1 MLPCLTGPPSDRG
14 ISNAPLIVCKIDLAV
29 AECQAS
35 KTRANCQMAKRPED
49 LIYAVDERPPLPR
62 LLALGLQHAALLSIY
77 LVMIVIVFRAA
88 DASHAAT
95 ISAVSLGMVAIA
107 IATVLQA
114 LRTGPI
120 GSGYLA
126 PPVFSAIYLG
136 PSVLAAESG
145 GLPAV
150 FGLTIF
156 AGVIEIVIAR
166 YLHRLRVVF
175 PPAISGFIVT
185 IVGIQL
191 GLVAFD
197 HLLGID
203 EFGSDGYGD
212 HLVIAGLTFACIVGL
227 AVWSGG
233 MARLMCSMFGIAIGL
248 LLAVFLGHVTP
259 ERWQS
264 LGDASLAALP
274 DVLHISYG
282 FEVSLVPAFLVAG
295 IAAALRAVGVITTC
309 QKIND
314 ADWKRPDLTSI
325 KGGVYADG
333 IGCVLGGLAGVTGM
347 NTGPSLVGVSK
358 ASGATSRVIA
368 YAAAGILIVFA
379 FSPKVGAVF
388 VMLPE
393 AVVGAALLFT
403 ASFMIA
409 GGIQIMVSRNIDT
422 RMTFVIGVPMVMGLG
437 REVYQSYFTRLP
449 PLLQPLTNTMLSMA
463 VVSALALHMI
473 FRLGST
479 RRAELEFE
487 QFSRAQDDLSGLLH
501 DRGTA
506 WGVDGDVIKRA
517 VETTD
522 QVLDHIQR
530 AHLVTGDLKAQV
542 SYDDLIMKV
551 TLDYSGTLLSLP
563 NVGVRRRVFL
573 EEESFSYGLADF
585 LTGVYPDRMESTAHD
600 TEVSI
605 RLFFST

>member
-1 MLPCLTGPPSDRG
+1 
-14 ISNAPLIVCKIDLAV
+14 
-29 AECQAS
+29 
-35 KTRANCQMAKRPED
+35 MAKRPDD

-62 LLALGLQHAALLSIY
+62 LIALGLQHAALLSIY
-77 LVMIVIVFRAA
+77 LVMVVIVFRAA
-88 DASHAAT
+88 NASHEAMV
-95 ISAVSLGMVAIA
+95 SAVSLGMIAIA
-107 IATVLQA
+107 IASVLQA
-114 LRTGPI
+114 LRKGPI

-156 AGVIEIVIAR
+156 AGAVEIVIASFLR
-166 YLHRLRVVF
+166 RLRVVF
-175 PPAISGFIVT
+175 PPAISGFIVA

-197 HLLGID
+197 HLLGIE
-203 EFGSDGYGD
+203 EFGSATYTT
-212 HLVIAGLTFACIVGL
+212 HLVIAGATLACIVGL

-233 MARLMCSMFGIAIGL
+233 MARLMCSMIGIVFGL
-248 LLAVFLGHVTP
+248 LLAVLLGHVP
-259 ERWQS
+259 AESWQTMD
-264 LGDASLAALP
+264 DAAVVALP
-274 DVLHISYG
+274 SLQHIDYG
-282 FEVSLVPAFLVAG
+282 FEASLVPAFLVAG
-295 IAAALRAVGVITTC
+295 IAAALRTVGVITTC

-333 IGCVLGGLAGVTGM
+333 IGCLLGGLAGVTGM

-368 YAAAGILIVFA
+368 FAAAAILVVFA
-379 FSPKVGAVF
+379 FSPKVGALF
-388 VMLPE
+388 VLLPQ

-437 REVYQSYFTRLP
+437 REVYHTFFTRLP
-449 PLLQPLTNTMLSMA
+449 QVLQPLTNTMLSMA
-463 VVSALALHMI
+463 VVSALVLHLI

-479 RRAELEFE
+479 RKAALEVDE
-487 QFSRAQDDLSGLLH
+487 AAHAREDLSGLLR
-501 DRGTA
+501 DRGKA
-506 WGVDGDVIKRA
+506 WGVADDIIDRA
-517 VETTD
+517 VSTCD
-522 QVLDHIQR
+522 QVLDHIER
-530 AHLVTGDLKAQV
+530 AHLITGDLKAKI
-542 SYDDLIMKV
+542 SYNDFTLIV
-551 TLDYSGTLLSLP
+551 GLGYSGTLLSLP
-563 NVGVRRRVFL
+563 NVGVKRRVFL

-585 LTGVYPDRMESTAHD
+585 LTGVYPDRMESSAHGTD
-600 TEVSI
+600 VSI
-605 RLFFST
+605 RLYFTT